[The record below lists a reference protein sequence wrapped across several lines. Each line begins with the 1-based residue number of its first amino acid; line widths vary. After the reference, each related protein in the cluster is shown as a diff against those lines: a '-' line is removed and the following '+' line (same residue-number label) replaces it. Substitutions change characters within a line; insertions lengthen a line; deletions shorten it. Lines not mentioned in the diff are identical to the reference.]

1 MRRLEIKNR
10 NVILTEKQQ
19 KHQHCQKYRLKK
31 TLININI
38 LQVNQRQIIEQAKF
52 AFSFLGKSS
61 EKQIKTMENQGIKQV
76 KDLKALKPEENQEL
90 ESIEGLFPIKMKI
103 NEIKNEIN

>member
-19 KHQHCQKYRLKK
+19 KYQHCQKYRLKK

-61 EKQIKTMENQGIKQV
+61 EIQIKTMENQGIKKV
-76 KDLKALKPEENQEL
+76 NDLKAFKPEEHQ
-90 ESIEGLFPIKMKI
+90 
-103 NEIKNEIN
+103 

>member
-1 MRRLEIKNR
+1 
-10 NVILTEKQQ
+10 
-19 KHQHCQKYRLKK
+19 
-31 TLININI
+31 
-38 LQVNQRQIIEQAKF
+38 
-52 AFSFLGKSS
+52 
-61 EKQIKTMENQGIKQV
+61 MENQGIKQV

>member
-10 NVILTEKQQ
+10 NVILIEKQQ
-19 KHQHCQKYRLKK
+19 KYQHCQKYRLKK